1 MKHSKNQILK
11 KGNENKILIQK
22 SPFWGEP
29 TVFRLEGEKLGGL
42 YWKLFFLTCVFVTT
56 GFSRNIPN
64 KSIGETPES
73 KRTQVNQV
81 FQFMQS
87 GTCIA
92 WADSSKTNSTLYL
105 WIPENCKKLR
115 GLVIMCS
122 NVPEHMLVGHA
133 AIRKA
138 CEANDLGIIWST
150 PTFMNFRK
158 TTKDG
163 KTLNMAL
170 EHKTAVNFLQQLLN
184 GLAETSGYAEV
195 ATIPWLP
202 MGESG
207 HLLMVDALLE
217 YTPERCMAGVFIKNN
232 HLPPKNREVP
242 TLVAFGTAQEWGQ
255 DKVDIRTRWNDVGAA
270 YDGILRERKQNPN
283 WPLSYILDG
292 SSGHFDCSEKL
303 ANYFANYID
312 LVAKARLSDDGSPTL
327 KPVKLDIGFLADMP
341 VPGHENHP
349 VTAYS
354 DTKPETASLP
364 WFFDKAS
371 ALEAQS
377 FAAINWKA
385 ATQIPAFL
393 NDSGKI
399 APFIFNGIS
408 KLVPS
413 DMGDDGITF
422 SFQPVLLDKI
432 PDNFSVGA
440 GEKLAKAEGEGVLEW
455 VCGQFKPI
463 GNNKFRISL
472 DRMYPN
478 TTSYLGVRHKGNDT
492 IRAIFQPG
500 GLTLPKNNSGKPQ
513 KITFEKIPDIET
525 GTKSITLVATSDSGL
540 PVEFYVVA
548 GPAIIENGK
557 LIFTKIPPKTK
568 YPVAVTVAAWQW
580 GRASEPKIKMAEI
593 VKQKFKILN
602 TK

>member
-1 MKHSKNQILK
+1 MKKWLIAFAANLIFIANIFS
-11 KGNENKILIQK
+11 GN
-22 SPFWGEP
+22 
-29 TVFRLEGEKLGGL
+29 V
-42 YWKLFFLTCVFVTT
+42 
-56 GFSRNIPN
+56 PN
-64 KSIGETPES
+64 KSLGETPES
-73 KRTQVNQV
+73 KRSPENQV

-87 GTCIA
+87 GTCTA
-92 WADSSKTNSTLYL
+92 WADSSKTNSNLYL
-105 WIPENCKKLR
+105 WVPENCKKLR

-150 PTFMNFRK
+150 PSFMNFRK

-170 EHKTAVNFLQQLLN
+170 EYKTAVDFLQQMLN

-195 ATIPWLP
+195 ATVPWLP

-217 YTPERCMAGVFIKNN
+217 YSPERCIAGVFIKNN
-232 HLPPKNREVP
+232 HLPPKNRTVP
-242 TLVAFGTAQEWGQ
+242 TLVAFGTAQEWSQ
-255 DKVDIRTRWNDVGAA
+255 DKADIRTRWNDVGAA
-270 YDGILRERKQNPN
+270 YDGILKERKQNPN
-283 WPLSYILDG
+283 WPLSYIMDG

-303 ANYFANYID
+303 ALYFASYID
-312 LVAKARLSDDGSPTL
+312 LAANARLSDDGSSKL
-327 KPVKLDIGFLADMP
+327 KPIKMEKGFLAEMP

-349 VTAYS
+349 VTAYA
-354 DTKPETASLP
+354 DTKPEEVSLP

-377 FAAINWKA
+377 FARINWKA

-408 KLVPS
+408 KLTPS
-413 DMGDDGITF
+413 DFGSDGLTF
-422 SFQPVLLDKI
+422 SVKPVMLEKI
-432 PDNFSVGA
+432 PANFTVGA
-440 GEKLAKAEGEGVLEW
+440 GEKLANAPGTPVLEW
-455 VCGQFKPI
+455 VCGQFKPM

-478 TTSYLGVRHKGNDT
+478 MTSYLGVRQQGNDS
-492 IRAIFQPG
+492 IRSIFQPC
-500 GLTLPKNNSGKPQ
+500 GLTLLKNNSGKPQ
-513 KITFEKIPDIET
+513 KITFEKISDVEV
-525 GTKSITLVATSDSGL
+525 GTKSISLVATSDSGL

-557 LIFTKIPPKTK
+557 LIFTKIPPKAK
-568 YPVAVTVAAWQW
+568 FPIEITVAAWQW
-580 GRASEPKIKMAEI
+580 GRATVPKIKMAEI
-593 VKQKFKILN
+593 VKQKFKIL
-602 TK
+602 TIK

>member
-1 MKHSKNQILK
+1 MKKWLIAFAANLIFIANIFS
-11 KGNENKILIQK
+11 GN
-22 SPFWGEP
+22 
-29 TVFRLEGEKLGGL
+29 V
-42 YWKLFFLTCVFVTT
+42 
-56 GFSRNIPN
+56 PN
-64 KSIGETPES
+64 KSLGETPES
-73 KRTQVNQV
+73 KRSPENQV
-81 FQFMQS
+81 FQFMQT
-87 GTCIA
+87 GTCTA
-92 WADSSKTNSTLYL
+92 WADSSKTNSNLYL
-105 WIPENCKKLR
+105 WVPENCKKLR

-150 PTFMNFRK
+150 PSFMNFRK

-170 EHKTAVNFLQQLLN
+170 EYKTAVDFLQQMLN

-195 ATIPWLP
+195 ATVPWLP

-217 YTPERCMAGVFIKNN
+217 YAPNRCIAGIFIKNN
-232 HLPPKNREVP
+232 HLPPKNRTVP

-255 DKVDIRTRWNDVGAA
+255 DKIDIRTRWNDVGAA
-270 YDGILRERKQNPN
+270 YDGILKERKQNPN
-283 WPLSYILDG
+283 WPLSYIIDG

-303 ANYFANYID
+303 ALYFASYID
-312 LVAKARLSDDGSPTL
+312 LVAKARLSDDGSAKL
-327 KPVKLDIGFLADMP
+327 KPIKMEKGFLADMP

-349 VTAYS
+349 VTAYA
-354 DTKPETASLP
+354 DTKPEAAALP
-364 WFFDKAS
+364 WFFDKTS

-377 FAAINWKA
+377 FARINWKA

-408 KLVPS
+408 KLTPS
-413 DMGDDGITF
+413 DFGNDGLTF
-422 SFQPVLLDKI
+422 SVKPVMLEKI
-432 PDNFSVGA
+432 PANFTVGA
-440 GEKLAKAEGEGVLEW
+440 GEKLAKATGTPVLEW
-455 VCGQFKPI
+455 VCGQFKPL

-478 TTSYLGVRHKGNDT
+478 MTSYLGVRQQGNDS
-492 IRAIFQPG
+492 IRSIFQPC

-513 KITFEKIPDIET
+513 KITFEKIPDVTE
-525 GTKSITLVATSDSGL
+525 GTKSVQLVATSDSGL

-557 LIFTKIPPKTK
+557 LIFTRIPSKAE
-568 YPVAVTVAAWQW
+568 YPVEVTVAAWQW
-580 GRASEPKIKMAEI
+580 GRATEPKIKIAEI
-593 VKQKFKILN
+593 VKQKFKILK

>member
-1 MKHSKNQILK
+1 MK
-11 KGNENKILIQK
+11 
-22 SPFWGEP
+22 
-29 TVFRLEGEKLGGL
+29 
-42 YWKLFFLTCVFVTT
+42 
-56 GFSRNIPN
+56 RNIAILSFLISYLFCFQA
-64 KSIGETPES
+64 KAQETPES
-73 KRTQVNQV
+73 KRSQVNQV

-87 GTCIA
+87 GTCTA
-92 WADSSKTNSTLYL
+92 WADSSKTNATLYL

-115 GLVIMCS
+115 GLLIMCT

-133 AIRKA
+133 SIRKI
-138 CEANDLGIIWST
+138 CEAKDLGIIWST

-158 TTKDG
+158 TTKDN

-170 EHKTAVNFLQQLLN
+170 EYKTTVEFLQQMLN

-195 ATIPWLP
+195 STVPWLP

-207 HLLMVDALLE
+207 HLLMVDALME
-217 YTPERCMAGVFIKNN
+217 YSPERCMAGIFIKNN

-255 DKVDIRTRWNDVGAA
+255 DKVDIRTRWNDVQSA
-270 YDGILRERKQNPN
+270 YERILNERNQNPN
-283 WPLSYILDG
+283 WPLSYIIDG

-312 LVAKARLSDDGSPTL
+312 LVAKARLSTDGSPKL
-327 KPVKLDIGFLADMP
+327 NQVKLEKGFLADMP

-349 VTAYS
+349 VVACSGAKAES
-354 DTKPETASLP
+354 DALP
-364 WFFDKAS
+364 WFFDKQS

-393 NDSGKI
+393 NDSGKV
-399 APFIFNGIS
+399 ALFIFNGIS
-408 KLVPS
+408 KLIPT
-413 DMGDDGITF
+413 DLGEDGLTF
-422 SFQPVLLDKI
+422 SVKPVLLEKI
-432 PDNFSVGA
+432 PANFAVGA
-440 GEKLAKAEGEGVLEW
+440 GDKLAKAPGTPVLEW

-472 DRMYPN
+472 DRSWPN
-478 TTSYLGVRHKGNDT
+478 TANYIGVRQHGNDS
-492 IRAIFQPG
+492 IRSIFQPC

-513 KITFEKIPDIET
+513 KISFDKIPDIVV
-525 GTKSITLVATSDSGL
+525 GTKSIQLVATSDSGL

-548 GPAIIENGK
+548 GPAVIENKK
-557 LIFTKIPPKTK
+557 LIFTKIPPKSK
-568 YPVAVTVAAWQW
+568 FPVSVTVAAWQW
-580 GRASEPKIKMAEI
+580 GRSIEPKIKMAEI
-593 VKQKFKILN
+593 IKQTFFIVQKK
-602 TK
+602 

>member
-1 MKHSKNQILK
+1 MKKFL
-11 KGNENKILIQK
+11 
-22 SPFWGEP
+22 
-29 TVFRLEGEKLGGL
+29 TV
-42 YWKLFFLTCVFVTT
+42 FFLTCVFDTT

-64 KSIGETPES
+64 KSVGETPES
-73 KRTQVNQV
+73 KLTQVNQV

-87 GTCIA
+87 GTCTA

-133 AIRKA
+133 AIRKV
-138 CEANDLGIIWST
+138 CEANNLGIIWST

-158 TTKDG
+158 TTKEG

-170 EHKTAVNFLQQLLN
+170 EYKTAVNFLQQLLN

-207 HLLMVDALLE
+207 HLLMVDALIE
-217 YTPERCMAGVFIKNN
+217 YSPERCMAGVFVKNN

-255 DKVDIRTRWNDVGAA
+255 DKVDIRTRWNDVGGA
-270 YDGILRERKQNPN
+270 YDGILKERKQHPN

-312 LVAKARLSDDGSPTL
+312 LVAKARLSDDGNPKL
-327 KPVKLDIGFLADMP
+327 KPVKLDKGFLADMAI
-341 VPGHENHP
+341 PGHENHQ
-349 VTAYS
+349 VSAYADS
-354 DTKPETASLP
+354 KPEAVALP

-399 APFIFNGIS
+399 ASFIFNGIS

-413 DMGDDGITF
+413 DMGNDGITF

-432 PDNFSVGA
+432 PDNFTVGA
-440 GEKLAKAEGEGVLEW
+440 GEKLAKAEGELVLEW

-478 TTSYLGVRHKGNDT
+478 TTSYLGVRHKGNEV

-513 KITFEKIPDIET
+513 KITFEKIPDVET
-525 GTKSITLVATSDSGL
+525 GTKSIALLATSDSGL

-557 LIFTKIPPKTK
+557 LIFTKIPPKSK
-568 YPVAVTVAAWQW
+568 FPVSVTVAAWQW
-580 GRASEPKIKMAEI
+580 GRANEPKIKMAEVI
-593 VKQKFKILN
+593 KQKFNIFK
-602 TK
+602 K